1 MLVDQRA
8 KMPMQQCPVTD
19 VTQIAGFYA
28 QMTGVLAGFAFTA
41 MVVLLSPIQVDERA
55 EVGRKDEQVL
65 AALFAAFIAL
75 VVTTLN
81 YSLLAGEP
89 ADASQRAH
97 SMRLID
103 GVPFGMAAVMLFQG
117 ITLLL
122 NAGRMGRLLVGTGR
136 AFTVVIGPALA
147 YYYLV
152 NGTSDIET
160 LRAAGGSEHVC
171 EPQAAALL
179 GQILNVVLVAVL
191 AASTVRRLQPS
202 RGRDLARRLSNMP
215 AVVVLATTVIAA
227 MVSGYVGTR
236 PPEFLLPAAMVNLYL
251 VAVFAVLVLV
261 GLTIALSA
269 PDQPADSP
277 FSVVAARGRTTR
289 WRRRARRWPLPRG

>member
-1 MLVDQRA
+1 
-8 KMPMQQCPVTD
+8 MPMQQCPVTD

-41 MVVLLSPIQVDERA
+41 MVVLLSPTQVDERA

-75 VVTTLN
+75 VVATLN

-89 ADASQRAH
+89 PDATQRAH

-122 NAGRMGRLLVGTGR
+122 HAGRMGRLLVGTGR
-136 AFTVVIGPALA
+136 VFTVVIGPALA

-152 NGTSDIET
+152 NGTSDIAT
-160 LRAAGGSEHVC
+160 LRAADGSDVC
-171 EPQAAALL
+171 EPQPAAPL
-179 GQILNVVLVAVL
+179 GMILNVVLVAVL
-191 AASTVRRLQPS
+191 AASTVRRLQPP
-202 RGRDLARRLSNMP
+202 RGRDLARRLSDMP
-215 AVVVLATTVIAA
+215 AVVVLTTTVLAA
-227 MVSGYVGTR
+227 VASGYVGSR
-236 PPEFLLPAAMVNLYL
+236 PPEFLLPTAMVDVYL
-251 VAVFAVLVLV
+251 IAVFAVLLLV

-269 PDQPADSP
+269 RDQPAHSP
-277 FSVVAARGRTTR
+277 VSVVVAPGRTAR
-289 WRRRARRWPLPRG
+289 WRRRARRWSLPRR

>member
-1 MLVDQRA
+1 
-8 KMPMQQCPVTD
+8 
-19 VTQIAGFYA
+19 
-28 QMTGVLAGFAFTA
+28 MTGVLAGFAFTA
-41 MVVLLSPIQVDERA
+41 MVVLLSPTQVDERA

-75 VVTTLN
+75 VVATLN

-122 NAGRMGRLLVGTGR
+122 IAGRMGRLLVRTGR

-152 NGTSDIET
+152 NGTSDIAT
-160 LRAAGGSEHVC
+160 LRAAGSDVC

-191 AASTVRRLQPS
+191 AASTVRRLQPP

-215 AVVVLATTVIAA
+215 AVAVLATTVIAA
-227 MVSGYVGTR
+227 VASGYVGSR
-236 PPEFLLPAAMVNLYL
+236 PPEFLLPTAMVDLYL
-251 VAVFAVLVLV
+251 VAVFAVLLFV

-269 PDQPADSP
+269 RDQPAGSP
-277 FSVVAARGRTTR
+277 VVVAAARGRTAR
-289 WRRRARRWPLPRG
+289 WRRNAQRWPLPRR